1 MVESTITNRDHD
13 SDSSNS
19 SLIKVGVNFE
29 TMPSIDINLTNLT
42 TQVLSSESNVLN
54 TNSDEHIPNITL
66 DIEDEIP
73 ILVIRPNYTDETL
86 GRKNSINNNNN
97 NKMTQIDENS
107 DMVANGINDFKSYLQ
122 SMINKLYETID
133 FLKQELEEKNL
144 LIRALTVREANGDI
158 FVNAFPG
165 KSKVN
170 GTKSDS
176 ISTENTTSNSS
187 NVYTVE
193 ESNSNPIDFKIQ
205 TNEQL
210 NSTVV
215 GNELNETKI
224 LDKSTSLKLVE
235 YDETLDRDTQDNDG
249 DFTKTSDYHNGK
261 ISSNNMRE
269 RFSWEKHSN
278 GFASN
283 ILHKMGYKGKGLGKS
298 ENGITEAVK
307 IDESRTLGFKD
318 KEGSNTKCLYIA
330 SSSMLNRIDEKRL
343 SSSHLRVIVRSHG
356 GCKIKCMYTHLPEM
370 FKEKPTYV
378 LLHIGSNDCTD
389 KTSDEVLRELTKL
402 VEYIKNVL
410 PTTIVILSLP
420 TVRTDY
426 SRASAIQKNLTTK
439 LKRSFFPILDNSNI
453 YISDLGKKGLHFNAR
468 GTRKMAGNIFLSLSD
483 FFLMD
488 FFSRKQNA
496 LA

>member
-1 MVESTITNRDHD
+1 MAESTITNRDDD
-13 SDSSNS
+13 SDSSNN

-29 TMPSIDINLTNLT
+29 TMPLIDINLTNLT

-54 TNSDEHIPNITL
+54 TNFDEHIPNITL

-86 GRKNSINNNNN
+86 GRKNSINNNNDN
-97 NKMTQIDENS
+97 NIIQIDESS
-107 DMVANGINDFKSYLQ
+107 DIVANGINDLKSYLQ
-122 SMINKLYETID
+122 STINKLYETID

-158 FVNAFPG
+158 FENDFPEEPSILAEHVC

-170 GTKSDS
+170 STKSDS

-193 ESNSNPIDFKIQ
+193 DNNANPIDFKIQ

-215 GNELNETKI
+215 GDDLNETKI
-224 LDKSTSLKLVE
+224 LDKSSSLKLVE
-235 YDETLDRDTQDNDG
+235 YDETLDRDTQDSDG

-261 ISSNNMRE
+261 ISSNDMRE

-283 ILHKMGYKGKGLGKS
+283 ILNKMGYKGKGLGKS

-318 KEGSNTKCLYIA
+318 TEESNTKCLYIA

-370 FKEKPTYV
+370 FKEKPNYV
-378 LLHIGSNDCTD
+378 LLHIGSNDCTE
-389 KTSDEVLRELTKL
+389 KTSDEVLRELTNL

-420 TVRTDY
+420 TVRTDN
-426 SRASAIQKNLTTK
+426 SRASAIQRNLTTK
-439 LKRSFFPILDNSNI
+439 LKRSFFPSLDNSNI
-453 YISDLGKKGLHFNAR
+453 DIFDLGKKGLHFNAR
-468 GTRKMAGNIFLSLSD
+468 GTRKMAGNIISLIKR
-483 FFLMD
+483 L
-488 FFSRKQNA
+488 
-496 LA
+496 